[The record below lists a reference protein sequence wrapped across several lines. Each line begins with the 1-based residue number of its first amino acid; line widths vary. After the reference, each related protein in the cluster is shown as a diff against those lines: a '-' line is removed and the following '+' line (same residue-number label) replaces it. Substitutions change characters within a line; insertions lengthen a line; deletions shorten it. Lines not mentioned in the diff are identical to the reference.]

1 MKILVVGGTGLIST
15 ALTRQL
21 LARGDDVT
29 LFNRGR
35 TDVRLPPGATAL
47 RGDRKDLAAFEARL
61 QGGPDYDCV
70 IDMICYLPA
79 EAESLLRA
87 VRGKTGHLIVCSTV
101 DVYARPAQRYPIPD
115 DHPLGGV
122 SAYGQA
128 KAACERLLR
137 AAHAAGDVPVTLLRP
152 AQTYGEGRDFIHVF
166 GRGAGVWKRLRQ
178 GRPVIVHGDGSSLW
192 VACHIDDV
200 ARAFAAA
207 AGNGGAFGKAYNVSG
222 EEVMSWDEYTARAAE
237 GLGAPPPRIVHLPT
251 DVLARILPGRS
262 KIIVEN
268 FRFHNLFDTANARRD
283 LGFRYT
289 VPFVEGVRRTAA
301 WLDERDEIASSDGA
315 PWQDRVI
322 DAWTRLGDG
331 LAADLEGI
339 EEETA

>member
-1 MKILVVGGTGLIST
+1 MKVLIVGGTGLIST

-21 LARGDDVT
+21 LERGDEVT

-35 TDVRLPPGATAL
+35 TEPRPQTGAAL
-47 RGDRKDLAAFEARL
+47 VRGDRTDFAPFEAAL

-70 IDMICYLPA
+70 VDMICYQPE
-79 EAESLLRA
+79 EAASLLRA
-87 VRGKTGHLIVCSTV
+87 VRGKTGHLLVCSTV
-101 DVYARPAQRYPIPD
+101 DVYARPAQGYPIPE

-128 KAACERLLR
+128 KVACERRLF
-137 AAHAAGDVPVTLLRP
+137 AAHAAGEVPVTVLRP
-152 AQTYGEGRDFIHVF
+152 AQTYGEGRDLIHVF
-166 GRGAGVWKRLRQ
+166 GRDAGVWKRLRRGQ
-178 GRPVIVHGDGSSLW
+178 PVLVHGDGNSLW

-200 ARAFAAA
+200 ARAFAGA
-207 AGNGGAFGKAYNVSG
+207 AGNRAAFGRAYNVCG
-222 EEVMSWDEYTARAAE
+222 EEVMTWDEYTARAAE
-237 GLGAPPPRIVHLPT
+237 GLGAPPPRIVHVPT
-251 DVLARILPGRS
+251 DVLARVLPRRS
-262 KIIVEN
+262 RIIVEN
-268 FRFHNLFDTANARRD
+268 FSFHNVFDTVAAQRD

-301 WLDERDEIASSDGA
+301 WLDARGAIEASDGA

-331 LAADLEGI
+331 LAADLVGI
-339 EEETA
+339 EEDTR